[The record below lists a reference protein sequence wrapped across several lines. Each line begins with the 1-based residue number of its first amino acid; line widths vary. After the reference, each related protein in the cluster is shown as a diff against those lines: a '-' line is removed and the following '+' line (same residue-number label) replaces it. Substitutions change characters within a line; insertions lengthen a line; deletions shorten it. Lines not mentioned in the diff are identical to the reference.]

1 MSARVFIHP
10 RYHDG
15 PAVGALEAGLVAA
28 GLDCTNLGVSP
39 PDSRGRKEL
48 VRTLGPGKTGGL
60 VLERM
65 DGTQYTHIA
74 GWPAPQG
81 PEAA

>member
-10 RYHDG
+10 RYHEG
-15 PAVGALEAGLVAA
+15 PAVGAIEVGLAAA
-28 GLDCTNLGVSP
+28 GLDCTHLGIGPKDV
-39 PDSRGRKEL
+39 RGRCEL

-65 DGTQYTHIA
+65 DGTQYTHFP
-74 GWPAPQG
+74 GWPAPEG
-81 PEAA
+81 A